1 MESIRT
7 LQIYGIIMLA
17 IGIICIIIGYFASIY
32 VIIVGIIL
40 ASGGAFTI
48 FAKYFIKKK

>member
-17 IGIICIIIGYFASIY
+17 LGIVLLIIGFFASIY
-32 VIIVGIIL
+32 VLVIGIIL

-48 FAKYFIKKK
+48 FVKYFIKKK